1 MPCYTITEVKSDVG
15 KWDIN
20 RWNRVQEATPQLR
33 YMKYSNG
40 QLISRGESNHTQLVQ
55 LAKQLYAKQT
65 IVDASKRFGF
75 RINSQSTTTNGHIQI
90 KLSR

>member
-1 MPCYTITEVKSDVG
+1 MPCYTITEIKTDVG
-15 KWDIN
+15 KWNID

-33 YMKYSNG
+33 YVKYSNG
-40 QLISRGESNHTQLVQ
+40 QLISRESNHDQLVQ
-55 LAKQLYAKQT
+55 LSKQLYAKQT

-75 RINSQSTTTNGHIQI
+75 RISSQSTTTNGHIQI